1 MQIST
6 AQLAQL
12 IQGKVEGDPNAMIS
26 HPAKIEEAG
35 PGGITFLADPAYE
48 AYLYST
54 GATAVL
60 VSQDF
65 QPKQPLDCTLI
76 RVDNVRMAVG
86 QLLTAFQETQADR
99 VARTTSERSE
109 VHPTAQIGEQVAIGH
124 FSVVEAEA
132 QIGEGT
138 VILDQVYIGHGVRI
152 GRNCTIFPG
161 VRINKDCEIGDN
173 CVLHANV
180 IIGSDGFG
188 FAPQADGSYTK
199 VPQLGKAVVEDDV
212 EIGANTVIDRATMG
226 ATIIRKGVKLDNLI
240 QIGHNVEIG
249 SNTVIAAQA
258 GIAGSS
264 KIGQGCR
271 IGGQVG
277 IAGHLTIA
285 DGTQLQAQSGVGG
298 HLREPGASLMGSP
311 ALNYRDFQR
320 SYVVFKQLPELY
332 REMNRL
338 KRELAELRGEKG

>member
-1 MQIST
+1 MQISA
-6 AQLAQL
+6 AQLAQI
-12 IQGKVEGDPNAMIS
+12 IQGEVEGDPSAMIS

-48 AYLYST
+48 SFLYST

-60 VSQDF
+60 VSNDF
-65 QPKQPLDCTLI
+65 QPRQPISCTLI
-76 RVDNVRMAVG
+76 RVANVRMAVG
-86 QLLTAFQETQADR
+86 QLLTAFQE
-99 VARTTSERSE
+99 SEA
-109 VHPTAQIGEQVAIGH
+109 AQIERTISAQAVVDPKAQLGEQVAIGR
-124 FSVVEAEA
+124 FSIVEADA
-132 QIGEGT
+132 RIGSGT
-138 VILDQVYIGHGVRI
+138 LILDQVYVGTGVRI
-152 GRNCTIFPG
+152 GKNCTLHPG
-161 VRINKDCEIGDN
+161 VRIAKGCEIGDN

-180 IIGSDGFG
+180 VIGSDGFG

-199 VPQLGKAVVEDDV
+199 VPQLGKVIVEDDV

-226 ATIIRKGVKLDNLI
+226 ATLIRKGVKLDNLI

-249 SNTVIAAQA
+249 EHTVIAAQA

-264 KIGQGCR
+264 KIGKGCR

-277 IAGHLTIA
+277 IAGHLSIA

-298 HLREPGASLMGSP
+298 HLRETGASLMGSP

-320 SYVVFKQLPELY
+320 SYVVFKQLPQLY
-332 REMNRL
+332 RELDRL
-338 KRELAELRGEKG
+338 KKELSDLRDQKS

>member
-1 MQIST
+1 MQISA
-6 AQLAQL
+6 AQLAQI
-12 IQGKVEGDPNAMIS
+12 IQGEVEGDPSAMIS

-35 PGGITFLADPAYE
+35 AGGITFLADPAYE
-48 AYLYST
+48 SFLYTT

-65 QPKQPLDCTLI
+65 QPKQAISCTLI
-76 RVDNVRMAVG
+76 RVANVRMAVG
-86 QLLTAFQETQADR
+86 QLLTAFQENEA
-99 VARTTSERSE
+99 
-109 VHPTAQIGEQVAIGH
+109 AQIERTIAEQAVVDPNAQVGEQVAIGR
-124 FSVVEAEA
+124 FSIVEAGA
-132 QIGEGT
+132 HIGHGT
-138 VILDQVYIGHGVRI
+138 LILDQVYIGTGARI
-152 GRNCTIFPG
+152 GKNCTLYPG
-161 VRINKDCEIGDN
+161 VRISKDCEIGDN

-180 IIGSDGFG
+180 VIGSDGFG

-199 VPQLGKAVVEDDV
+199 VPQLGKVIVEDDV

-226 ATIIRKGVKLDNLI
+226 ATLIRKGVKLDNLI

-249 SNTVIAAQA
+249 ENTVIAAQA

-264 KIGQGCR
+264 KIGKGCR

-277 IAGHLTIA
+277 IAGHLSIA

-298 HLREPGASLMGSP
+298 HLREAGASLMGSP

-320 SYVVFKQLPELY
+320 SYVVFKQLPQLY
-332 REMNRL
+332 RELDRL
-338 KRELAELRGEKG
+338 KKELADLRDQES